1 MAVTVAEML
10 QIPGA
15 RRVAGNIIIG
25 QRKESKIIASTVEGV
40 FGLTDAG
47 REYFAEKNNADDQA
61 LLNKA
66 LEDAAP
72 KATRGRKPKVV
83 EVLDET
89 PVDGVQSTDS
99 TE

>member
-10 QIPGA
+10 KIPGA
-15 RRVAGNIIIG
+15 RRVGGNIIIG
-25 QRKESKIIASTVEGV
+25 ERAEAKVIASTVEGV

-47 REYFAEKNNADDQA
+47 RKYFAAQNEAADEELVQTVS
-61 LLNKA
+61 
-66 LEDAAP
+66 AP

-89 PVDGVQSTDS
+89 PVDSVQSTDS
-99 TE
+99 AE